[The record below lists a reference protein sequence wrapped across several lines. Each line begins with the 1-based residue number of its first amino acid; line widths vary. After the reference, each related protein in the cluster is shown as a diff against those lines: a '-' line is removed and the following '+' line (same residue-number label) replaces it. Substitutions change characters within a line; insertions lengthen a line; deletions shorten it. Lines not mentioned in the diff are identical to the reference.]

1 MYRCQLESL
10 LSVDEGVKRV
20 VAALRANHELAN
32 TLVIY
37 TSDNGFF
44 HGEHRIPQGKE
55 RVYEESI
62 RVPLMIRGPGM
73 PPGEKVIRVTVNADL
88 APTIV
93 DAANATPGLRM
104 DGRSLIPLARNPGL
118 DRRRGVLIEE
128 PTFKAIRTERYLY
141 ARYSTGERELYDLR
155 RDPYE
160 LRSRHEEPAYA
171 PARSRLASRLEQLRN
186 CAGAS
191 CRAYPR

>member
-1 MYRCQLESL
+1 M
-10 LSVDEGVKRV
+10 
-20 VAALRANHELAN
+20 
-32 TLVIY
+32 VIF

-73 PPGEKVIRVTVNADL
+73 PAGEKVIRVTVNADL

-104 DGRSLIPLARNPGL
+104 DGRSLFPLARDPGL
-118 DRRRGVLIEE
+118 ERRRGVLIEE

-141 ARYSTGERELYDLR
+141 AEYSTGERELYDLKD
-155 RDPYE
+155 DPYE
-160 LRSRHEEPAYA
+160 LRSRDEAPTYA
-171 PARSRLASRLEQLRN
+171 RVRSQLAARLQKLKS
-186 CAGAS
+186 CAGTS
-191 CRAYPR
+191 CRVQPR